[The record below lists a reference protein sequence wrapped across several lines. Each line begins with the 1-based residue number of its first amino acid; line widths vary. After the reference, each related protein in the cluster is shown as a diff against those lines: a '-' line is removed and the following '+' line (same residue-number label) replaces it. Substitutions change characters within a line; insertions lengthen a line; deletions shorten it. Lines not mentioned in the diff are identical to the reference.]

1 MIIQITDKEMEKLLE
16 FIDKGGKT
24 IRLQSQTEN
33 IKVEIKQKK
42 QVKQMQENEVSDYEK
57 EKAMNDLQ
65 REAFIT
71 KVLAEL
77 TVDLTVCKLMSDE
90 PLKEWKIYL
99 EKFKKEIDNL
109 YERVRNK

>member
-1 MIIQITDKEMEKLLE
+1 MIDFKDFESEKR
-16 FIDKGGKT
+16 F
-24 IRLQSQTEN
+24 
-33 IKVEIKQKK
+33 
-42 QVKQMQENEVSDYEK
+42 
-57 EKAMNDLQ
+57 NDLQ

-109 YERVRNK
+109 YERVSNK

>member
-1 MIIQITDKEMEKLLE
+1 MIIGLKVL
-16 FIDKGGKT
+16 
-24 IRLQSQTEN
+24 IRL
-33 IKVEIKQKK
+33 KK
-42 QVKQMQENEVSDYEK
+42 LKNWKRVSKMRENEASDYEK

-71 KVLAEL
+71 KTLAEL
-77 TVDLTVCKLMSDE
+77 TVDLTVCKLMCDE

-109 YERVRNK
+109 YERVSNK